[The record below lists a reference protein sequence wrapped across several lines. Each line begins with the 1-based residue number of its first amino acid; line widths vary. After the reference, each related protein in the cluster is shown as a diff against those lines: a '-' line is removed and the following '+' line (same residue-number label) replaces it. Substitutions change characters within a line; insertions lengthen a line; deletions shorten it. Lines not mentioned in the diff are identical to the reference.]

1 MLVLGQSVNKII
13 YEDKEMARGV
23 IDIKGMNAPEL
34 LSLKNSN
41 TPKNIPFKIT
51 KIGHVVLK
59 VTDLKRSVE
68 FYTQILGF
76 KVSDVYPDNMM
87 PGKMVFMR
95 YNRDH
100 HGVALVGDAK
110 HQAKNNELHHLAFQ
124 VDTIDEVLLA
134 REHLIKNNVTIQFE
148 GRRRAGAQVAVE
160 FLDPD
165 GHWLE
170 IFWGLD
176 QIPENGESR
185 PPEEWVEV
193 FSLEDAV
200 DNSPPGQVTTLKNSS
215 LRKD

>member
-1 MLVLGQSVNKII
+1 
-13 YEDKEMARGV
+13 MARGI
-23 IDIKGMNAPEL
+23 IDIEGMNAPEI

-41 TPKNIPFKIT
+41 TPNNLPFKIT

-59 VTDLKRSVE
+59 VTDLNRSVE
-68 FYTQILGF
+68 FYSEVLGF

-95 YNRDH
+95 YNKDH

-110 HQAKNNELHHLAFQ
+110 HQSKNNELHHLAFE

-134 REHLIKNNVTIQFE
+134 REHLIKNNVQIQFE

-176 QIPENGESR
+176 QIPENGQSR
-185 PPEEWVEV
+185 APEEWVEV
-193 FSLEDAV
+193 FSLEAAI
-200 DNSPPGQVTTLKNSS
+200 DNAPPGQITTLKNKN
-215 LRKD
+215 LRND

>member
-1 MLVLGQSVNKII
+1 MG
-13 YEDKEMARGV
+13 RGV
-23 IDIKGMNAPEL
+23 IDIEGINSPEIQ
-34 LSLKNSN
+34 SLKNTA
-41 TPKNIPFKIT
+41 TPNDIPFCIT

-59 VTDLKRSVE
+59 VTDLERSVD

-76 KVSDVYPDNMM
+76 HVSDVYPDNMM
-87 PGKMVFMR
+87 RGRMVFMR
-95 YNRDH
+95 CNRDH
-100 HGVALVGDAK
+100 HGVALVGGALS
-110 HQAKNNELHHLAFQ
+110 NSSNLELHHMAFE
-124 VDTIDEVLLA
+124 VSTIDEVLKA
-134 REHLIKNNVTIQFE
+134 REHLIKNKVEIQFE

-176 QIPENGESR
+176 QIAPDAKAR

-193 FSLEDAV
+193 FSLEDAI
-200 DNSPPGQVTTLKNSS
+200 DNAPLGQNTKLKDRK